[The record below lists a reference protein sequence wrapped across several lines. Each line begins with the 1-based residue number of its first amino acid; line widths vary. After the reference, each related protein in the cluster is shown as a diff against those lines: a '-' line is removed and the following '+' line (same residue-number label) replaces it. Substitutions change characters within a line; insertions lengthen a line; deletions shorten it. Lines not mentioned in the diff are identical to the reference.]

1 MTQWNKIVWRISKT
15 RARAPSPFLLET
27 LFFGIFGSH
36 VCVWILPCQ
45 KEAHRK
51 KKPNKPI
58 FLDQNKVILYIKRVG
73 PGIDSESGMIVAKY
87 FSEVVRDEMGSEVM
101 VRVWEWRNQT
111 RNTWKLDR
119 RPADVYTRNLQASLR
134 VVGINKKTQGRAC
147 PFDVTRTE
155 PSDVTERGGSTL
167 VVKHR
172 FVCSK
177 VNHR

>member
-1 MTQWNKIVWRISKT
+1 
-15 RARAPSPFLLET
+15 
-27 LFFGIFGSH
+27 
-36 VCVWILPCQ
+36 
-45 KEAHRK
+45 
-51 KKPNKPI
+51 
-58 FLDQNKVILYIKRVG
+58 VILYIKRVG

>member
-1 MTQWNKIVWRISKT
+1 MRLRNFT
-15 RARAPSPFLLET
+15 
-27 LFFGIFGSH
+27 FFAGNFFSGVFGSH

-51 KKPNKPI
+51 KP
-58 FLDQNKVILYIKRVG
+58 NKVILYIKRVG

-177 VNHR
+177 VNHH